1 MPLEAHVYSPNGWKL
16 LRCYAHIF
24 TEILIKELGVQW
36 FNTDGNDGQW
46 SMNTPWMTFIFP
58 LGKVYKSAA
67 NGESLTDYFE
77 NLLMEKEQHT

>member
-1 MPLEAHVYSPNGWKL
+1 
-16 LRCYAHIF
+16 
-24 TEILIKELGVQW
+24 LGVQW

-67 NGESLTDYFE
+67 NGESLMDYFE
-77 NLLMEKEQHT
+77 TLLAEKEQQT